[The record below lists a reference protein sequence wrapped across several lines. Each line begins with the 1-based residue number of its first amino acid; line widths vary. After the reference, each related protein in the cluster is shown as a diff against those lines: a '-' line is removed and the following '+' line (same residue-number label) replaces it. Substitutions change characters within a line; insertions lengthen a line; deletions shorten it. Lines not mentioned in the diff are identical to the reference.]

1 MTSRQSGSKFLT
13 PVVLHKFFHADMA
26 QMFIAVAAAAVPECW
41 TFSACCRDS
50 WGKDHYGH
58 QTVPRLIAEKEW
70 EALTLQ
76 LYGDSAQLL
85 TQRYWRDEKALPTCW
100 HRPERR
106 LAGWKAERGGPLGPD
121 QRCCYHRAGVFWQGC
136 NVLLTRTVREN
147 SCLFQG
153 NIRLYTTGK
162 VQGRK
167 RLGIGSAMEVKDILS
182 LDDEVLSKI
191 HQFYFIQL
199 KLSCA
204 SHLPTGHSPAVTWA
218 NGRQMAS
225 PSVALHTGNLLQW
238 CRIVIYQ
245 NKTKSRGIF
254 SWQIYFFK
262 RTWSW
267 GMKKPLTLPHFSRIL
282 NANRKPT
289 SLLKGI
295 CCACF
300 SKDEKYLYTGLLDQ
314 SITAWDVASDGF
326 IVITKLSYRI
336 REKFH
341 CPKTTPPRYNP
352 LQNIEALCMV
362 KSRNTDRENSSKQQ
376 HNQADSSRSL
386 TYTSKPSSI
395 CSVV

>member
-1 MTSRQSGSKFLT
+1 MLKLKLCTPSKYLIWNEISIKKAT
-13 PVVLHKFFHADMA
+13 AIKKSHKFHLVKPFIVRDTEPFLNFYGSALVVFVLSTNFARDLDRTINGQAD
-26 QMFIAVAAAAVPECW
+26 EN
-41 TFSACCRDS
+41 RDS

-76 LYGDSAQLL
+76 LN
-85 TQRYWRDEKALPTCW
+85 
-100 HRPERR
+100 R
-106 LAGWKAERGGPLGPD
+106 L
-121 QRCCYHRAGVFWQGC
+121 
-136 NVLLTRTVREN
+136 
-147 SCLFQG
+147 
-153 NIRLYTTGK
+153 
-162 VQGRK
+162 
-167 RLGIGSAMEVKDILS
+167 SAMEVKDILS

-191 HQFYFIQL
+191 HQFYFIQV

-204 SHLPTGHSPAVTWA
+204 SHLPTGHSPAATWA

-225 PSVALHTGNLLQW
+225 PSVALHAGNLLQW